1 MLRKNT
7 INQITKDNPNR
18 WFLVYDN
25 DEGKEGFVVF
35 GWVGPVDV
43 NELSTGQPNILVF
56 VDENELEDY
65 LDKIAGENYY
75 KDAVETESPKFQG
88 PSGKYKSVTIEVENT
103 LKIKL

>member
-25 DEGKEGFVVF
+25 DEGEEGFVVF
-35 GWVGPVDV
+35 GWVGPIDV

-56 VDENELEDY
+56 VAEDELEDY
-65 LDKIAGENYY
+65 VNNIAGENYY
-75 KDAVETESPKFQG
+75 KDAVESESPKFQG
-88 PSGKYKSVTIEVENT
+88 PSGKYEPVVIEE
-103 LKIKL
+103 ID